1 MSGVYGTSCDV
12 VPGTSACIPGREWQ
26 TCLVLLTDCMHIIS
40 GSRKKRHGRRMTLN
54 CSVLT
59 LVSAVVVQVSK
70 AEKMMQKKAKAKEFN
85 TKKPLGK
92 EAKNAKRWN

>member
-1 MSGVYGTSCDV
+1 M
-12 VPGTSACIPGREWQ
+12 
-26 TCLVLLTDCMHIIS
+26 
-40 GSRKKRHGRRMTLN
+40 
-54 CSVLT
+54 
-59 LVSAVVVQVSK
+59 QVSK